1 MTSGLF
7 GLLLFLV
14 HVLGFLSAILALLSS
29 RTSQGAVA
37 WIISLMTLPYVAV
50 PAFWIFG
57 RPRFYGYVSARGERD
72 TVLRRIRALPGRTT
86 IAVTHRPAAVSL
98 CSWRLE
104 ISNGKIC
111 AFRVDTTE
119 GVSIDG

>member
-37 WIISLMTLPYVAV
+37 WIISLMTLP
-50 PAFWIFG
+50 
-57 RPRFYGYVSARGERD
+57 
-72 TVLRRIRALPGRTT
+72 
-86 IAVTHRPAAVSL
+86 
-98 CSWRLE
+98 
-104 ISNGKIC
+104 
-111 AFRVDTTE
+111 
-119 GVSIDG
+119 